1 MRITLA
7 VLACCIALSGCLL
20 VSGERVAND
29 VQSSGGTLSAS
40 FVSAEGNAD
49 RALDVGPGVRE
60 VQIVATIDVESGSL
74 GIDLLQPDGSVLFSI
89 DGRPNDRVTRSGSV
103 PLDDQ
108 GRLRYRVRATG
119 ARNGSYQILY
129 QAQ

>member
-1 MRITLA
+1 MLA
-7 VLACCIALSGCLL
+7 
-20 VSGERVAND
+20 SGERVAND
-29 VQSSGGTLSAS
+29 VQAGGGTLSAS
-40 FVSAEGNAD
+40 FVSAEGSAD
-49 RALDVGPGVRE
+49 RTIDAAPGVRE
-60 VQIVATIDVESGSL
+60 AQIVATIDVESGAL
-74 GIDLLQPDGSVLFSI
+74 GIDLLQPDGSVRFSI

-108 GRLRYRVRATG
+108 GRLHYRVRATG